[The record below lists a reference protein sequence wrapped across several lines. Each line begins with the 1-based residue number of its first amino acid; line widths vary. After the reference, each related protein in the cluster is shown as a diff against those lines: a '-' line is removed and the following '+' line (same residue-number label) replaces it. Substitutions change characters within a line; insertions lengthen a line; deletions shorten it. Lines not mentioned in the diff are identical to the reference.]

1 MSDQNS
7 PQAPPE
13 TNETEAIL
21 KRIEHIESLKKQQS
35 LFRTLS
41 LLAVVALFAILF
53 ARLNGVKNDLLA
65 NQNVIIQTIQADAT
79 ETFKGRISDLK
90 SKAQND
96 LWPKLQATLK
106 TQYEANEPLL
116 EKHIKEL
123 NEEVKAITERR
134 IRTMVESIL
143 DHAIQEM
150 RGDLSQEDL
159 ANAKDNAVL
168 LADMVTEKLMANSAA
183 TIIDLEPKFDALAD
197 KLTAISVNT
206 VDQNT
211 DHDQAERQ
219 LLASILDFLKYE
231 VLPEEGLAPAN
242 PSKQ

>member
-13 TNETEAIL
+13 ANETKVIL
-21 KRIEHIESLKKQQS
+21 KKIEHIESLKKQQG

-41 LLAVVALFAILF
+41 LVAVVALFAILF
-53 ARLNGVKNDLLA
+53 ARLNGVKNDLIA
-65 NQNVIIQTIQADAT
+65 NQDVILQTIQADAT
-79 ETFKGRISDLK
+79 ETFKSRLTDLK

-96 LWPKLQATLK
+96 LWPKLQETLK
-106 TQYEANEPLL
+106 DEYKANEPLL

-123 NEEVKAITERR
+123 NEEVKVITERR

-150 RGDLSQEDL
+150 RGNLTEADL
-159 ANAKDNAVL
+159 ANAKENAVL
-168 LADMVTEKLMANSAA
+168 LADMVTEKLMANSAE

-197 KLTAISVNT
+197 KLTTISVNT

-219 LLASILDFLKYE
+219 LLASILDLLKYE

-242 PSKQ
+242 SKKQ

>member
-13 TNETEAIL
+13 ANETKAIL
-21 KRIEHIESLKKQQS
+21 KKIEHIESLKKQQG

-41 LLAVVALFAILF
+41 LVAVVALFAILF
-53 ARLNGVKNDLLA
+53 ARLNGVKNDLIA
-65 NQNVIIQTIQADAT
+65 NQDVILQTIQADAT
-79 ETFKGRISDLK
+79 ETFKSRLTDLK

-96 LWPKLQATLK
+96 LWPKLQETLK
-106 TQYEANEPLL
+106 DEYKANEPLL

-123 NEEVKAITERR
+123 NEEVKVITERR

-150 RGDLSQEDL
+150 RGNLTEADL
-159 ANAKDNAVL
+159 ANAKENAVL
-168 LADMVTEKLMANSAA
+168 LADMVTEKLMANSAE

-197 KLTAISVNT
+197 KLTTISVNT

-219 LLASILDFLKYE
+219 LLASILDLLKYE

-242 PSKQ
+242 SKKQ